1 MKRTWIIVGI
11 SAAIAVSSLFMSQ
24 AVYATKK
31 ACEEEP
37 GTVCTTCHDKP
48 GSKLLTDQGMYY
60 ELTRNLDDYE
70 KIESAFGRCTH
81 CHSRKPGS
89 KELTDKGKA
98 MLEAVGDME
107 ELRVWVRESHPA
119 ELGDP
124 QEDEEEEE

>member
-11 SAAIAVSSLFMSQ
+11 LAVVAVSSLFLSQ

-31 ACEEEP
+31 ACDEEP

-60 ELTRNLDDYE
+60 ELTRRLDDYD

-89 KELTDKGKA
+89 EELTDKGKA

-107 ELRVWVRESHPA
+107 ELREWVRESHPA
-119 ELGDP
+119 ELGD
-124 QEDEEEEE
+124 QEDEEEE